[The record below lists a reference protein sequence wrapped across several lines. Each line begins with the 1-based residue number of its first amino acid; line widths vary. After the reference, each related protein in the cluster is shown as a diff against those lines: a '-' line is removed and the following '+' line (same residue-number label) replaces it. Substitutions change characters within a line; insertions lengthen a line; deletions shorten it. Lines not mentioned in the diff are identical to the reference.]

1 MTLIVP
7 SVILYIAWNMLDKSC
22 CHGRLLDEYYS
33 RGATRVVVP
42 HGRSRAMPF
51 ACSVCK
57 PELYGCHRD
66 VFSSAREHQ
75 EMGRKTFIDENL

>member
-33 RGATRVVVP
+33 RGATRAQS
-42 HGRSRAMPF
+42 GNAFRMF
-51 ACSVCK
+51 G
-57 PELYGCHRD
+57 L
-66 VFSSAREHQ
+66 
-75 EMGRKTFIDENL
+75 